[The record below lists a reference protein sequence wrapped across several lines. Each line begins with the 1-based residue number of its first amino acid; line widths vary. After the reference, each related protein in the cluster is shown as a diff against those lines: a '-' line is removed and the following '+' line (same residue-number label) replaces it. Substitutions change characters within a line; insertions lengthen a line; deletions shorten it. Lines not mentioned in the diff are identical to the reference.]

1 MKIFFLIT
9 IGLLTVASSF
19 VLKHATTRN
28 GIQKPSLIPRNMD
41 AAAIQDIET
50 ARTAFVLCF
59 FGAVGSAA
67 VGREVIPVTFR
78 EYKKTL
84 ALRGK
89 GASLGGPE
97 MDLFGYPE
105 PVYSNDV
112 LSILNNNMSVFDMIE
127 EYPVEGALPGYLRFE
142 SLALANAERSQIA
155 VRAVF
160 DSIATGIN
168 KNQVSPYVAERKME
182 QFKGDL
188 DLMKQNSQL
197 TKTIGVT
204 ALVLLLSIIGSA
216 DFFAVYHL
224 LHGWFPGWQG
234 FAEFPTSLLDERGIT
249 SLPSFFTLDVPMAD
263 GPPSGS
269 FPMM

>member
-1 MKIFFLIT
+1 
-9 IGLLTVASSF
+9 
-19 VLKHATTRN
+19 
-28 GIQKPSLIPRNMD
+28 
-41 AAAIQDIET
+41 
-50 ARTAFVLCF
+50 
-59 FGAVGSAA
+59 
-67 VGREVIPVTFR
+67 
-78 EYKKTL
+78 
-84 ALRGK
+84 
-89 GASLGGPE
+89 
-97 MDLFGYPE
+97 
-105 PVYSNDV
+105 
-112 LSILNNNMSVFDMIE
+112 MSVFDMIE